1 MNFKEWITLSE
12 SKGIRLPDEV
22 TSQIAASI
30 DKLYQTALDVKREPG
45 KEIFDVATINY
56 KDLYFKD
63 RNRSVPIHI
72 VNNSYEDNHGS
83 FRIAYGIQINVAHV
97 EEKELTPKWV
107 ERVLAHELI
116 HSADPKMSDF
126 DVYKG
131 QKAYNNAGGVDYY
144 THAFEFDA
152 YIGQLVYSILSAVKK
167 YKGTDKEI
175 LLRKN
180 LDDTLR
186 FLSNPEKAK
195 SEKVYGAIGDPEYW
209 KYYHIYMKH
218 GTHDQKR
225 RMQQRIYKA
234 VIDAKQNLEIN
245 SI

>member
-1 MNFKEWITLSE
+1 MNFKKYINILE

-22 TSQIAASI
+22 QNQISASI
-30 DKLYQTALDVKREPG
+30 EKIYQTALEVKKEIN
-45 KEIFDVATINY
+45 KEIFDVVTINY
-56 KDLYFKD
+56 KDPYFKD
-63 RNRSVPIHI
+63 RSRQVPVHV
-72 VNNSYEDNHGS
+72 VNNPHAENHGS
-83 FRIAYGIQINVAHV
+83 FRIAYGIEINVAHV

-107 ERVLAHELI
+107 ERILAHELI
-116 HSADPKMSDF
+116 HSTDPKMSDF
-126 DVYKG
+126 DVYKS

-218 GTHDQKR
+218 GTPDQKR
-225 RMQQRIYKA
+225 RMHQRIYKA
-234 VIDAKQNLEIN
+234 VMDAKKSLA
-245 SI
+245 